1 MNKTIDYYMSL
12 SYTLIITPDVEEGGW
27 FIKAKEL
34 RGCMT
39 QADKW
44 EEVLPMIEDA
54 KRLWVEVALEYGDP
68 IPEPDE
74 SLVKHTEKE

>member
-12 SYTLIITPDVEEGGW
+12 PYTLIIKPDVEEGGW
-27 FIKAKEL
+27 FIKVNEL

-54 KRLWVEVALEYGDP
+54 KRLWLEVALEYGDP
-68 IPEPDE
+68 IPEPAE
-74 SLVKHTEKE
+74 LFVKHTEKE